1 MHLRAAPRH
10 HTRAT
15 CLQSPHHFLTTRMA
29 AAAAPVPELTY
40 FDGPGRANLTRLAFV
55 AGGTPFVDNRVAN
68 WPAVKGDPASVP
80 SLLFGSMP
88 AVKHGDLLVGQS
100 AATATYA
107 ADLGGLLGA
116 SAADRAICTMMV
128 ATNEDLRVTMYKC
141 LFGSDES
148 KAAGREALP
157 AAAGKFLAAVERAL
171 GRKGSEGPYFLG
183 GDAPS
188 LADLAV
194 FDNVCS
200 PFPGLRALGF
210 DLAAFPHVVACAD
223 AVGATARVK
232 AFADGGWKLG
242 A

>member
-1 MHLRAAPRH
+1 MSVPAG
-10 HTRAT
+10 
-15 CLQSPHHFLTTRMA
+15 
-29 AAAAPVPELTY
+29 VPELSY

-55 AGGTPFVDNRVAN
+55 LGGTEFVDNRVAN
-68 WPAVKGDPASVP
+68 WPEVKGDPSSAP
-80 SLLFGSMP
+80 AQLFGSMP
-88 AVKHGDLLVGQS
+88 VIKHDNLLIGQS

-107 ADLGGLLGA
+107 ADLGGLLGT
-116 SAADRAICTMMV
+116 SAADRAVCMMMV

-148 KAAGREALP
+148 KAAGRAALQT
-157 AAAGKFLAAVERAL
+157 AAAKFLAGIERAL
-171 GRKGSEGPYFLG
+171 ARKGSEGPYFLG

-200 PFPGLRALGF
+200 PFPGLRALGV
-210 DLAAFPHVVACAD
+210 DLSAFPRVVACAD

-232 AFADGGWKLG
+232 AFVDGGWKITQ
-242 A
+242 ASA